1 MNGKSVRGL
10 TTAACMA
17 ALLNGCSVYMA
28 SNQPTAKNLDLLKE
42 GTPRT
47 LLIAEYGVPLE
58 TKTVSGKSKCEVF
71 KFTQGYSSGA
81 KATRAVFHGL
91 ADVFTLGLWEVVGT
105 PTESVFSGD
114 YMVYE
119 VCYDEMERAKS
130 VVLLN
135 PPKEINQQAGEQAQ

>member
-1 MNGKSVRGL
+1 MTCQTIKL
-10 TTAACMA
+10 LATAFSLA
-17 ALLNGCSVYMA
+17 AMLNGCSVYMA

-58 TKTVSGKSKCEVF
+58 TKTVSGSSKCEVF

-81 KATRAVFHGL
+81 KATRAVFHGI
-91 ADVFTLGLWEVVGT
+91 ADVFTLGLWEVIGT
-105 PTESVFSGD
+105 PTESVFTGD

-119 VCYDEMERAKS
+119 VCYDEKERAKS

-135 PPKEINQQAGEQAQ
+135 PPKETNQETGGQVQ

>member
-1 MNGKSVRGL
+1 MFGKFFKVF
-10 TTAACMA
+10 AALFCMA

-58 TKTVSGKSKCEVF
+58 TKTISGTGKCEVF

-81 KATRAVFHGL
+81 KASRAVLHGI
-91 ADVFTLGLWEVVGT
+91 ADVFTLGLWEVIGT
-105 PTESVFSGD
+105 PAESVFSGNFLA
-114 YMVYE
+114 YE
-119 VCYDEMERAKS
+119 VCYDDSERAKT

-135 PPKEINQQAGEQAQ
+135 PPSETNQQPSQQGQ

>member
-1 MNGKSVRGL
+1 MKSKGIKV
-10 TTAACMA
+10 AVCMVA
-17 ALLNGCSVYMA
+17 MLSGCSVYMA

-58 TKTVSGKSKCEVF
+58 TKTVAGSSKCEVF

-91 ADVFTLGLWEVVGT
+91 ADVFTLGLWEVIGT
-105 PTESVFSGD
+105 PTESVFTGD
-114 YMVYE
+114 FMVYE
-119 VCYDEMERAKS
+119 VCYDETDRAKS

-135 PPKEINQQAGEQAQ
+135 PPSETNQQPSEPGQ